1 VLSLRANER
10 TDGPF
15 FGIDEAFRFN
25 FMDYEG
31 RSSGLDFAE
40 NLAVDIAGIRKRT

>member
-1 VLSLRANER
+1 MRESDRR
-10 TDGPF
+10 F
-15 FGIDEAFRFN
+15 FSIVEAFRFN

-40 NLAVDIAGIRKRT
+40 NLFALLVDVAGIRQRT